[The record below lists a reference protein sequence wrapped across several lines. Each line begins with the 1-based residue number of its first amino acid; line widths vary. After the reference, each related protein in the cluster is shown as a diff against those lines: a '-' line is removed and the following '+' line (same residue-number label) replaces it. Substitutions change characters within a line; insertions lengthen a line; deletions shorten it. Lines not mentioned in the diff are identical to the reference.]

1 MDKGA
6 KGNIVLKIMRL
17 LYHIKTELS
26 FGLYLLVYIFILY
39 CFFINSV
46 V

>member
-26 FGLYLLVYIFILY
+26 FGLYFLVYIFIQY
-39 CFFINSV
+39 CFFVNNMI
-46 V
+46 